1 MVLVDLVQQV
11 KIKHMSVV
19 AVRVEKDKI
28 TIGAD
33 SILVSG
39 YTQEKDKM
47 AKLFQNEWMVVGDV
61 GEAQEGAL
69 FQIFSKTRKPR
80 EASVDAMTEYLFDF
94 FSWKREK
101 TDSDSLENSY
111 IIIFNKK
118 AFLIEGFYV
127 KEVTDYAAI
136 GAGMD
141 FALAALYLGSSVQ
154 DAIKTACH
162 LSILCEE
169 PVNIIEIK
177 K

>member
-1 MVLVDLVQQV
+1 
-11 KIKHMSVV
+11 MSVV

-33 SILVSG
+33 SILVNG
-39 YTQEKDKM
+39 YTQEKDKQ

-80 EASVDAMTEYLFDF
+80 EASNDGITEYLFDF
-94 FSWKREK
+94 FQWKREK
-101 TDSDSLENSY
+101 TESTELVNSY
-111 IIIFNKK
+111 IIVFGGK
-118 AFLIEGFYV
+118 AFNVEGFYV
-127 KEVTDYAAI
+127 KEITDYMAI

-141 FALAALYLGSSVQ
+141 FALAALYLGSSVK

-169 PVNIIEIK
+169 PINLIEIETNK
-177 K
+177 IK

>member
-1 MVLVDLVQQV
+1 
-11 KIKHMSVV
+11 MSVV

-80 EASVDAMTEYLFDF
+80 ESSVDAITEYLFDF

-101 TDSDSLENSY
+101 TDSDKLENSY

-127 KEVTDYAAI
+127 KEVTDYASI

-154 DAIKTACH
+154 EAIKTACH

-169 PVNIIEIK
+169 PINIIEIK

>member
-1 MVLVDLVQQV
+1 
-11 KIKHMSVV
+11 MSVV

-80 EASVDAMTEYLFDF
+80 ESSVDAMTEYLFDF

-127 KEVTDYAAI
+127 KEVMDYAAI